1 VAERKP
7 RYSHEEFARR
17 GKEIY
22 ERVVR
27 PTLTPEDDGKF
38 VAIDIETS
46 EYEIDSDDYEV
57 VERLY
62 RRLPDAPPWIERVG
76 WPAAYSIGW
85 FPRKDQA

>member
-1 VAERKP
+1 MAERKP

-27 PTLTPEDDGKF
+27 PTLKPEDDGKF

-46 EYEIDSDDYEV
+46 AFEIDSDDYEAE
-57 VERLY
+57 ERLF
-62 RRLPDAPPWIERVG
+62 RRLRDAQIWLERVG

-85 FPRKDQA
+85 FPRKDRA